1 MFSATE
7 CVIESVMPTSLA
19 FPNFQYRARSD
30 STNPVMAG
38 FFVGGWLA
46 RKQGPSA
53 IALGSL
59 GFAAFSAAIEWYMHR
74 ETFDDE

>member
-1 MFSATE
+1 
-7 CVIESVMPTSLA
+7 
-19 FPNFQYRARSD
+19 
-30 STNPVMAG
+30 MAG
-38 FFVGGWLA
+38 FLVGGWLA